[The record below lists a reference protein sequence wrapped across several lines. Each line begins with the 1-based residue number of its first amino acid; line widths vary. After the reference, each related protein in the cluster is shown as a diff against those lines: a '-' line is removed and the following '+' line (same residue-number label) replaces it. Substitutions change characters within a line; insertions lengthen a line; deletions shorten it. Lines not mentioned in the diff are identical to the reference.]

1 MNIGDLVF
9 AQGND
14 NNGLHNQR
22 EVIFIDDGNI
32 HKYTIYDVVLPLPG
46 PDTIYPVNEDIDW
59 YDDLFKAEGISER
72 DFNLKSKYF
81 VFLFYFNISFYMIF
95 YIYRTCGL
103 VGGYRPMLLRP
114 SDLKWKFVRYDHRRQ
129 NLFMSDLEQQLAG
142 QPPVGSLPGMSFPWL
157 NRFISLSACSLIII

>member
-1 MNIGDLVF
+1 MVF
-9 AQGND
+9 SQD
-14 NNGLHNQR
+14 NNNNGQHNQR
-22 EVIFIDDGNI
+22 EVILIDDGNI

-46 PDTIYPVNEDIDW
+46 SDIIYPANEDIDW

-81 VFLFYFNISFYMIF
+81 VFLFYFYISFYMIF
-95 YIYRTCGL
+95 YIYRTSGL

-129 NLFMSDLEQQLAG
+129 NLFLSDLEQQLAG
-142 QPPVGSLPGMSFPWL
+142 QPPVSSLPGM
-157 NRFISLSACSLIII
+157 